1 MAEHGALELGT
12 ATGTNYADYQRTYRG
27 FLRLL
32 KYCVGAI
39 VIVLVLMAIFLT

>member
-12 ATGTNYADYQRTYRG
+12 ATGTDYADRERTYRG

-32 KYCVGAI
+32 RYSLAAT
-39 VIVLVLMAIFLT
+39 VIVLVLMATLLT